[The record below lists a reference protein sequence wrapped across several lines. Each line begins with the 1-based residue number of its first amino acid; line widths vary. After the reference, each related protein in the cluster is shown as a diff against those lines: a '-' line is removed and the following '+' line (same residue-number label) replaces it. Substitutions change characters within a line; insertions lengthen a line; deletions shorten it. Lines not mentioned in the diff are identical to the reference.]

1 MTSRHRPRRSVRATL
16 AIATAAVT
24 LSAVALAGS
33 AGAAPG
39 QTASAMYLV
48 QLADAPIAAYTGGVS
63 GIAATKPAL
72 GAKLDPR
79 AWNYGAYRDY
89 LRAKRTEVLAT
100 AKIDKK
106 KTVAEYDTVVNGVA
120 AKLTG
125 AEVAKLRATAG
136 VVRVWKNEV
145 LKLDTISTP
154 RFLGLDGPNGAWARQ
169 FGDVSHAG
177 EGTIIGVI
185 DSGIWPESPS
195 FAALP
200 EPRPDADV
208 IAAKW
213 FGVCEPGDD
222 ASEDPVTCNNKL
234 IGARAYDFGSVP
246 VIDDEFHN
254 ARDFDGHGTHTA
266 STAAGNNNV
275 PAVING
281 VEVGRA
287 SGMAPAARVAAYK
300 ICYELADG
308 STANCGAIEAVAAV
322 DDAVADGV
330 DVINYSIG
338 GSTGTITDLLHQAW
352 FNAAAAGVFVSTSAG
367 NSGPAPSTVAFNSPW
382 TTTVAASTHDRQF
395 NKSVTLGNGQT
406 FTGAG
411 VGPAVPSSP
420 LIDSVNAG
428 LAGADPAEVELCFIG
443 TLDPA
448 KVTGK
453 IVLCARGVNAR
464 VDKSQAVRDAG
475 GVGMVLYN
483 PTPNSLNADFHFVPT
498 VHVGPTEGAA
508 IKAYIAGTASPT
520 ASIAAAVAIQARA
533 PQMAAFS
540 SVGPGLSGS
549 ADLLKPDIT
558 APGVDV
564 IAAVSPVSNAGN
576 LYNALSGT
584 SMSSPHVAGIGLLLK
599 SKNPTWSP
607 MAIKSAIMTT
617 ATTLD
622 NTGQPIQRAG
632 VNATPFDFG
641 AGHVRPGAA
650 FDPGLV
656 YESTPLDWFRYTCGI
671 GEHQVLGD
679 GSDVCAIL
687 GEIDPSDLNYPSIA
701 VGDLA
706 GKQTVTRT
714 VTNTTR
720 QASVYVPVV
729 QAPAGYSVKVSPAVM
744 TVLPNR
750 SASYTVEITRTT
762 AAAGQWSFGSLTW
775 ADLRGHS
782 VRSPLVVRAAA
793 IAATAEV
800 ATIGASGAQAL
811 TVRTNF
817 NGTLTAKP
825 YGLVAPTVSR
835 QSVDGVNIAFDPGA
849 PAADPGTGHF
859 TVTVPAG
866 TKVARFATFTADH
879 QLGTELDLY
888 VYKDG
893 NLVGQAPGA
902 WADRA
907 VTVTEP
913 GTYEIF
919 IPRFTLPGPQTQ
931 DVVLNTFLVPA
942 TPVGNFTATPA
953 SQPVTAG
960 KAVSVNAAW
969 TGLTPGTRYF
979 GLVEYGNG
987 PTALDRTYFSILA

>member
-1 MTSRHRPRRSVRATL
+1 
-16 AIATAAVT
+16 VT
-24 LSAVALAGS
+24 LSAVALGGS
-33 AGAAPG
+33 AVAAPADTG
-39 QTASAMYLV
+39 SGMYLV
-48 QLADAPIAAYTGGVS
+48 QLAGAPIAAYTGGVN
-63 GIAATKPAL
+63 GIAATKPTP
-72 GAKLDPR
+72 GAKLDPK

-89 LRAKRTEVLAT
+89 LRAKRNEVLGK

-120 AKLTG
+120 ARLTG
-125 AEVAKLRATAG
+125 AEVAKLRGTPG

-145 LKLDTISTP
+145 FKLATISTP
-154 RFLGLDGPNGAWARQ
+154 RFLGLDGPGGAWAQR
-169 FGDVSHAG
+169 FGSASRAG

-213 FGVCEPGDD
+213 FGVCEPGTDPT
-222 ASEDPVTCNNKL
+222 EDPVTCNNKL

-246 VIDDEFHN
+246 VAEDDFHN
-254 ARDFDGHGTHTA
+254 ARDFDGHGSHTA

-281 VEVGRA
+281 VEIGRA
-287 SGMAPAARVAAYK
+287 SGMAPAARIAAYK
-300 ICYELADG
+300 ICYELPDG

-338 GSTGTITDLLHQAW
+338 GSTGTITDLLHLAW
-352 FNAAAAGVFVSTSAG
+352 FNAAAAGVFVATSAG
-367 NSGPAPSTVAFNSPW
+367 NSGPDASTVAFNSPW

-395 NKSVTLGNGQT
+395 NKSVTLGDGQT

-428 LAGADPAEVELCFIG
+428 LPGADPTEVELCFIG

-448 KVTGK
+448 KVAGK

-498 VHVGPTEGAA
+498 VHVGPPEGAA

-520 ASIAAAVAIQARA
+520 ASLAAAVAIQARA

-549 ADLLKPDIT
+549 SDLLKPDIT

-564 IAAVSPVSNAGN
+564 IAAVSPVSSSGN

-599 SKNPTWSP
+599 SKNPAWSP

-632 VNATPFDFG
+632 VSGSPFDFG
-641 AGHVRPGAA
+641 AGHVRPANA

-656 YESTPLDWFRYTCGI
+656 YESGPLEWLRYTCGV
-671 GEHQVLGD
+671 GEHLVLGD
-679 GSDVCAIL
+679 GSDVCGL
-687 GEIDPSDLNYPSIA
+687 VGEIDPSDLNYPSIA

-729 QAPAGYSVKVSPAVM
+729 QAPAGYLVKVTPAVM

-750 SASYTVEITRTT
+750 SATYTVEITRTT
-762 AAAGQWSFGSLTW
+762 AAPGQWSFGSLTW

-782 VRSPLVVRAAA
+782 VRSPLVVRGAA

-811 TVRTNF
+811 TVRPGF
-817 NGTLTAKP
+817 NGAFTAKP
-825 YGLVAPTVSR
+825 YGLVAPTVTT
-835 QSVDGVNIAFDPGA
+835 QSVDGVNVAFDPSE
-849 PAADPGTGHF
+849 PAADPGTAHF
-859 TVTVPAG
+859 TVNVPAG
-866 TKVARFATFTADH
+866 TKTARFATFTSEH
-879 QLGTELDLY
+879 LLGTELDLF

-893 NLVGQAPGA
+893 VLVGQAPGA
-902 WADRA
+902 WAERA
-907 VTVTEP
+907 VTVTES

-942 TPVGNFTATPA
+942 SPAGNLTATPA

-960 KAVSVNAAW
+960 KAVPVNVAW

-987 PTALDRTYFSILA
+987 PTALDQTYFSILA

>member
-1 MTSRHRPRRSVRATL
+1 MTSGRRPRRSARATF

-33 AGAAPG
+33 AGAAPSNAESG
-39 QTASAMYLV
+39 MYLV
-48 QLADAPIAAYTGGVS
+48 QFTGAPIAAYAGGVN
-63 GIAATKPAL
+63 GIAATKPTP
-72 GAKLDPR
+72 GAKLDPK

-89 LRAKRTEVLAT
+89 LRAKRNEVLGK
-100 AKIDKK
+100 AKVDKK

-120 AKLTG
+120 ARLTG
-125 AEVAKLRATAG
+125 AEVAKLRATPG

-145 LKLDTISTP
+145 VKLDTISTP

-200 EPRPDADV
+200 EPRPDADA

-213 FGVCEPGDD
+213 FGTCEPGDD
-222 ASEDPVTCNNKL
+222 PTEEPVTCNNKL
-234 IGARAYDFGSVP
+234 IGARAYDLGSVP
-246 VIDDEFHN
+246 VADEDFHN
-254 ARDFDGHGTHTA
+254 ARDFDGHGSHTA

-281 VEVGRA
+281 VEIGRA
-287 SGMAPAARVAAYK
+287 SGMAPAARIAAYK
-300 ICYELADG
+300 VCYELPDG
-308 STANCGAIEAVAAV
+308 STANCGAIEAVAAI

-367 NSGPAPSTVAFNSPW
+367 NSGPDPSTVAFNSPW

-395 NKSVTLGNGQT
+395 SKSVTLGNGQT

-420 LIDSVNAG
+420 LIDSVSAG
-428 LAGADPAEVELCFIG
+428 LAGADPTQVELCFEN

-453 IVLCARGVNAR
+453 IVLCRRGVNDRIA
-464 VDKSQAVRDAG
+464 KSLAVKNAG

-483 PTPNSLNADFHFVPT
+483 PTTNSLNADFHFVPT
-498 VHVGPTEGAA
+498 VHVGTPEGTA

-533 PQMAAFS
+533 PEMAAFS
-540 SVGPGLSGS
+540 SAGPSLSGS
-549 ADLLKPDIT
+549 SDLLKPDIT

-564 IAAVSPVSNAGN
+564 IAAVSPVTNNGN

-641 AGHVRPGAA
+641 AGHVRPANA

-656 YESTPLDWFRYTCGI
+656 YESTPLDWLQYACGI
-671 GEHQVLGD
+671 GEHLVLGD
-679 GSDVCAIL
+679 GSDVCGL
-687 GEIDPSDLNYPSIA
+687 VGEIDPSDLNYPSIA

-706 GKQTVTRT
+706 GKQTITRT
-714 VTNTTR
+714 VTNSTR
-720 QASVYVPVV
+720 QASVYVPKVE
-729 QAPAGYSVKVSPAVM
+729 APAGYSVKVNPAVM

-750 SASYTVEITRTT
+750 TATYTVEITRTT
-762 AAAGQWSFGSLTW
+762 AAAGQWAFGSLTW

-782 VRSPLVVRAAA
+782 VRSPLVVRGAV
-793 IAATAEV
+793 IGATAEV
-800 ATIGASGAQAL
+800 ATTGAGGTQAL
-811 TVRTNF
+811 TVRPSF
-817 NGTLTAKP
+817 NGSLTAKA
-825 YGLVAPTVSR
+825 YGLVAPTVTR
-835 QSVDGVNIAFDPGA
+835 QSVDGVNVAFDPSA
-849 PAADPGTGHF
+849 PAADPGTAHF

-866 TKVARFATFTADH
+866 TKAARFATFSADH
-879 QLGTELDLY
+879 QLGTELDLF

-902 WADRA
+902 FADRA

-942 TPVGNFTATPA
+942 SPLGNFTATPA
-953 SQPVTAG
+953 SQAVTAG
-960 KAVSVNAAW
+960 KPVKVNAAW
-969 TGLTPGTRYF
+969 AGLTPGTRYF

-987 PTALDRTYFSILA
+987 PTALDQTYFSILA

>member
-1 MTSRHRPRRSVRATL
+1 MTSRRRPSRSARVTL
-16 AIATAAVT
+16 AIATATVT
-24 LSAVALAGS
+24 LSSVALAGS
-33 AGAAPG
+33 AGAAPANTESG
-39 QTASAMYLV
+39 MYLV
-48 QLADAPIAAYTGGVS
+48 QLSGAPIAAYTGGVN
-63 GIAATKPAL
+63 GIAATKPTP

-79 AWNYGAYRDY
+79 AWNHGAYRDY
-89 LRAKRTEVLAT
+89 LRAKRNEVLGK

-125 AEVAKLRATAG
+125 AEVVKLRGTPG
-136 VVRVWKNEV
+136 VVRVWKNEL

-154 RFLGLDGPNGAWARQ
+154 RFLGLSGAAGAWARQ

-200 EPRPDADV
+200 EPRPDADA

-222 ASEDPVTCNNKL
+222 PTEDPVTCNNKL
-234 IGARAYDFGSVP
+234 LGARAYDFGSVP
-246 VIDDEFHN
+246 LNEDDFHN
-254 ARDFDGHGTHTA
+254 ARDFDGHGSHTA

-287 SGMAPAARVAAYK
+287 SGMAPAARIAAYK
-300 ICYELADG
+300 VCYELPDG

-367 NSGPAPSTVAFNSPW
+367 NSGPGVSTVAFNSPW

-395 NKSVTLGNGQT
+395 TKSVTLGNGQT

-428 LAGADPAEVELCFIG
+428 LAGADPAEVELCFLG

-448 KVTGK
+448 KVAGK
-453 IVLCARGVNAR
+453 IVLCRRGVNAR
-464 VDKSQAVRDAG
+464 VDKSLEVKNRG
-475 GVGMVLYN
+475 GVGMVMYN

-508 IKAYIAGTASPT
+508 IKAYLAGTASPT
-520 ASIAAAVAIQARA
+520 ASLAAATAVAARA
-533 PQMAAFS
+533 PEMAAFS

-549 ADLLKPDIT
+549 SDLLKPDIT

-584 SMSSPHVAGIGLLLK
+584 SMSSPHIAGIGLLLK
-599 SKNPTWSP
+599 SKNPAWSP

-622 NTGQPIQRAG
+622 NSGQPIQRAG

-641 AGHVRPGAA
+641 AGHVRPANA

-656 YESTPLDWFRYTCGI
+656 YESTPLDWLQYTCGI

-679 GSDVCAIL
+679 GSDVCSL
-687 GEIDPSDLNYPSIA
+687 VGEIDPSDLNYPSIT

-706 GKQTVTRT
+706 GKQTITRT
-714 VTNTTR
+714 VTNSTR

-729 QAPAGYSVKVSPAVM
+729 QAPPGYSVKVTPSTM

-750 SASYTVEITRTT
+750 TASYTVEITRTT
-762 AAAGQWSFGSLTW
+762 AAPGQWSFGSLTW

-782 VRSPLVVRAAA
+782 VRSPLVVRGAA
-793 IAATAEV
+793 IAATADI
-800 ATIGASGAQAL
+800 ATIGTSGVQAL
-811 TVRTNF
+811 TVRPSF
-817 NGTLTAKP
+817 NATLTAKA
-825 YGLVAPTVSR
+825 YGLVAPTVTR
-835 QSVDGVNIAFDPGA
+835 QSVDGVNLTFDPDA

-866 TKVARFATFTADH
+866 TKAARFATFTSDH
-879 QLGTELDLY
+879 QLGTELDLF

-893 NLVGQAPGA
+893 VLVEQAPGA

-942 TPVGNFTATPA
+942 SPAGNFTATPA
-953 SQPVTAG
+953 SQAVTAG
-960 KAVSVNAAW
+960 KAVTVNATW

-987 PTALDRTYFSILA
+987 PTALDQTYFSIVA